1 MEEIAISSTPNIRIK
16 TLEINNEGNK
26 YKCELQIIKNFIVV
40 SLYINNEIKY
50 EGNISLPRI
59 QIQISTFIN
68 YNINDIFEEIN
79 ILNINNFKLIK
90 IDNKYKLKIEF
101 IILRKI
107 NELYIELEEYNK
119 LNKDDILKEIIQL
132 KEIINNKDNQ
142 IKSLKNELNQYK
154 TINNNNLDN
163 NFNIKLKEPIHKF
176 NYHTSTITCG
186 IVLKDGRFATGS
198 GDHTIII
205 YNNKTFKPDLTIK
218 EHSDYVNSLTQLSSD
233 ILVSCSNDKTIKL
246 YEIKGNEYTI
256 IQTLNNHTS
265 GVYGLIELTNKK
277 LVSYSFDSS
286 IIFYFK
292 DNNQYIKDYHI
303 NVSGSARKMIQTK
316 ENEICFFGHDSKN
329 NNQYLSFY
337 DLQERKIINKIDKI
351 DWIYC
356 FTKISKDLLTA
367 GTNADK
373 ILIIN
378 VNSHNIIRTINT
390 SGSSDIDTICM
401 INENQLLT
409 GDSNHKIKQWKIE
422 GDNLILISTKEN
434 VHNNEIWTILK
445 IGDNHILT
453 GDSSGEEK
461 IW

>member
-132 KEIINNKDNQ
+132 KEIINNKDNE

-176 NYHTSTITCG
+176 NYHTGTIYCG

-198 GDHTIII
+198 Y
-205 YNNKTFKPDLTIK
+205 YNNI
-218 EHSDYVNSLTQLSSD
+218 
-233 ILVSCSNDKTIKL
+233 
-246 YEIKGNEYTI
+246 
-256 IQTLNNHTS
+256 
-265 GVYGLIELTNKK
+265 
-277 LVSYSFDSS
+277 
-286 IIFYFK
+286 
-292 DNNQYIKDYHI
+292 
-303 NVSGSARKMIQTK
+303 
-316 ENEICFFGHDSKN
+316 
-329 NNQYLSFY
+329 
-337 DLQERKIINKIDKI
+337 
-351 DWIYC
+351 
-356 FTKISKDLLTA
+356 
-367 GTNADK
+367 
-373 ILIIN
+373 
-378 VNSHNIIRTINT
+378 
-390 SGSSDIDTICM
+390 
-401 INENQLLT
+401 
-409 GDSNHKIKQWKIE
+409 
-422 GDNLILISTKEN
+422 
-434 VHNNEIWTILK
+434 
-445 IGDNHILT
+445 
-453 GDSSGEEK
+453 
-461 IW
+461 

>member
-132 KEIINNKDNQ
+132 KEIINNKDNE

-176 NYHTSTITCG
+176 NYHTNIITCG

-233 ILVSCSNDKTIKL
+233 ILVSCSDDKTIKL
-246 YEIKGNEYTI
+246 YEIKGNEYKI
-256 IQTLNNHTS
+256 IQTLNNHTND
-265 GVYGLIELTNKK
+265 VYGLIELTNKK
-277 LVSYSFDSS
+277 LVSYSYDSS

-303 NVSGSARKMIQTK
+303 NVNGYAIKMIQTK
-316 ENEICFFGHDSKN
+316 ENEICFFGYDGKN
-329 NNQYLSFY
+329 NYLSFY

-351 DWIYC
+351 DDICC
-356 FTKISKDLLTA
+356 FTMISKDLLTA
-367 GTNADK
+367 GSSGGK

-390 SGSSDIDTICM
+390 SGSSYINTICM

-409 GDSNHKIKQWKIE
+409 GDDNHKIKQWKIE

-434 VHNNEIWTILK
+434 AHNNNIYTILK

-453 GDSSGEEK
+453 GDHSGEEK

>member
-1 MEEIAISSTPNIRIK
+1 MEEIGISSTPNIRIK

-132 KEIINNKDNQ
+132 KEIINNKDNE

-176 NYHTSTITCG
+176 NYHTSTIICG

-246 YEIKGNEYTI
+246 YEIKGNEYKI
-256 IQTLNNHTS
+256 IQTLNNHTNN
-265 GVYGLIELTNKK
+265 VYGLIELTNKK
-277 LVSYSFDSS
+277 LVSYSNDSS

-303 NVSGSARKMIQTK
+303 NVSGYAYRMIQTK
-316 ENEICFFGHDSKN
+316 ENEICFAGYDGKN
-329 NNQYLSFY
+329 NYLSFY

-351 DWIYC
+351 DYIYC
-356 FTKISKDLLTA
+356 FTMISKDLLIA
-367 GTNADK
+367 GSDDK

-390 SGSSDIDTICM
+390 SGSSYISTICM

-409 GDSNHKIKQWKIE
+409 GDYNHKIKQWKIE

-434 VHNNEIWTILK
+434 AHNDSIYTILK

-453 GDSSGEEK
+453 GDNSGEEK

>member
-132 KEIINNKDNQ
+132 KEIINNKDNE

-176 NYHTSTITCG
+176 NYHTSWINCG

-198 GDHTIII
+198 HDNTIII

-218 EHSDYVNSLTQLSSD
+218 EHSNTVRCLTQLSSD

-246 YEIKGNEYTI
+246 YEIKGNEYKI
-256 IQTLNNHTS
+256 IQTLNNHTNY
-265 GVYGLIELTNKK
+265 VYGLIELTNKK
-277 LVSYSFDSS
+277 LVSYSYDSS

-303 NVSGSARKMIQTK
+303 NVSGYAYRMIQTK
-316 ENEICFFGHDSKN
+316 ENEICFFGCGDKN

-351 DWIYC
+351 DYIRC
-356 FTKISKDLLTA
+356 FTMISKDLLTA
-367 GTNADK
+367 GSSGDK

-390 SGSSDIDTICM
+390 SGSSSIYTICM

-409 GDSNHKIKQWKIE
+409 GDYNHKIKQWKIE

-434 VHNNEIWTILK
+434 AHNNGIYTILK

-453 GDSSGEEK
+453 GDGSGEEK

>member
-132 KEIINNKDNQ
+132 KEIINNKDNE

-176 NYHTSTITCG
+176 NYHTKTITCG

-198 GDHTIII
+198 YDHTIII

-218 EHSDYVNSLTQLSSD
+218 EHSNCVRCLTQLSSD
-233 ILVSCSNDKTIKL
+233 ILVSCSYDKTIKL
-246 YEIKGNEYTI
+246 YEIKGNEYKI
-256 IQTLNNHTS
+256 IQTLNNHTNY
-265 GVYGLIELTNKK
+265 VYGLIELTNKK
-277 LVSYSFDSS
+277 LVSYSYDSS

-303 NVSGSARKMIQTK
+303 NVSGYAYKMIQTK
-316 ENEICFFGHDSKN
+316 ENEMCFFGYDDKN

-351 DWIYC
+351 DYIRC
-356 FTKISKDLLTA
+356 FTMISKDLLTA
-367 GTNADK
+367 GCSDK

-390 SGSSDIDTICM
+390 SGSNIIYTICM

-409 GDSNHKIKQWKIE
+409 GDDNHKIKQWKIE

-434 VHNNEIWTILK
+434 AHNNSMYTILK

-453 GDSSGEEK
+453 GDGSGEEK

>member
-1 MEEIAISSTPNIRIK
+1 MEEIGISSTPNIRIK

-132 KEIINNKDNQ
+132 KEIINNKDNE

-176 NYHTSTITCG
+176 NYHTSGIRCG

-198 GDHTIII
+198 GDNTIII

-218 EHSDYVNSLTQLSSD
+218 EHSAYVNSLTQLSSD
-233 ILVSCSNDKTIKL
+233 ILVSCSDDKTIKL
-246 YEIKGNEYTI
+246 YEIKGNEYKI
-256 IQTLNNHTS
+256 IQTLNNHTNH
-265 GVYGLIELTNKK
+265 VYGLIELTNKK
-277 LVSYSFDSS
+277 LVSCSDDSS

-303 NVSGSARKMIQTK
+303 NVGGYR
-316 ENEICFFGHDSKN
+316 
-329 NNQYLSFY
+329 
-337 DLQERKIINKIDKI
+337 
-351 DWIYC
+351 WI
-356 FTKISKDLLTA
+356 
-367 GTNADK
+367 
-373 ILIIN
+373 
-378 VNSHNIIRTINT
+378 
-390 SGSSDIDTICM
+390 
-401 INENQLLT
+401 
-409 GDSNHKIKQWKIE
+409 
-422 GDNLILISTKEN
+422 
-434 VHNNEIWTILK
+434 
-445 IGDNHILT
+445 
-453 GDSSGEEK
+453 
-461 IW
+461 

>member
-1 MEEIAISSTPNIRIK
+1 MEEISISSTPNIRIK
-16 TLEINNEGNK
+16 TIEINNEGNK
-26 YKCELQIIKNFIVV
+26 YKCQIQIIKNFIVV

-107 NELYIELEEYNK
+107 NELYIELEEYNI

-132 KEIINNKDNQ
+132 KEIINNKDNE
-142 IKSLKNELNQYK
+142 IKSLKNELKQYK
-154 TINNNNLDN
+154 TINNLDN

-176 NYHTSTITCG
+176 NYHTSYIRCG

-198 GDHTIII
+198 NDNTIII

-218 EHSDYVNSLTQLSSD
+218 EHSSYVSCLTQLSSD
-233 ILVSCSNDKTIKL
+233 ILVSCSYDKTIKL
-246 YEIKGNEYTI
+246 YEIKGNEYKI
-256 IQTLNNHTS
+256 IQTLNNHTDNI
-265 GVYGLIELTNKK
+265 YGLIELTNKK
-277 LVSYSFDSS
+277 LVSYSPDSS

-303 NVSGSARKMIQTK
+303 NVSGYAYRMIQTK
-316 ENEICFFGHDSKN
+316 ENEICFAGNDN
-329 NNQYLSFY
+329 NHYISFY

-351 DWIYC
+351 HYIGC
-356 FTKISKDLLTA
+356 FTMISKDLLIA
-367 GTNADK
+367 GSNDK

-378 VNSHNIIRTINT
+378 VNSHDVIRTINT
-390 SGSSDIDTICM
+390 SGSSCIYTICM

-409 GDSNHKIKQWKIE
+409 GDDNHKLKQWKIE

-434 VHNNEIWTILK
+434 AHNNGIYTILK

-453 GDSSGEEK
+453 GDYSGEEK

>member
-40 SLYINNEIKY
+40 SLYINNKIKY

-119 LNKDDILKEIIQL
+119 LNKDDILKEIIKL

-176 NYHTSTITCG
+176 NYHTSCITCG

-198 GDHTIII
+198 DDYTIII

-218 EHSDYVNSLTQLSSD
+218 EHSGSVRCLTQLNSN
-233 ILVSCSNDKTIKL
+233 ILVSCSGDKTIKL
-246 YEIKGNEYTI
+246 YEIKGNEYKI
-256 IQTLNNHTS
+256 IQTLNNHIK
-265 GVYGLIELTNKK
+265 GVNGLIELTNKK
-277 LVSYSFDSS
+277 LVSYSDDSS

-292 DNNQYIKDYHI
+292 DNNQYIEDYHI
-303 NVSGSARKMIQTK
+303 NISGYAYRMIQTK
-316 ENEICFFGHDSKN
+316 ENEICFFGYDSKN

-351 DWIYC
+351 DWIGC
-356 FTKISKDLLTA
+356 FTMISKDLLTA
-367 GTNADK
+367 GSSDK

-378 VNSHNIIRTINT
+378 VNSHNIIRTINS
-390 SGSSDIDTICM
+390 SGSSYIHTICM

-409 GDSNHKIKQWKIE
+409 GDSNRKIKQWKIE

-434 VHNNEIWTILK
+434 AHNNYIYTILK

-453 GDSSGEEK
+453 GDYSGEEK

>member
-1 MEEIAISSTPNIRIK
+1 M
-16 TLEINNEGNK
+16 
-26 YKCELQIIKNFIVV
+26 V

-163 NFNIKLKEPIHKF
+163 NFNIKLKEPIQKF
-176 NYHTSTITCG
+176 NYHTNIIRCG

-218 EHSDYVNSLTQLSSD
+218 EHSDSVNSLTQLSSD
-233 ILVSCSNDKTIKL
+233 ILVSCSDDKTIKL
-246 YEIKGNEYTI
+246 YEIKGNEYKI
-256 IQTLNNHTS
+256 IQTLNNHTNY
-265 GVYGLIELTNKK
+265 VYGLIELTNKK
-277 LVSYSFDSS
+277 LVSYSYDFS

-303 NVSGSARKMIQTK
+303 NVSGYAFRMIQTK
-316 ENEICFFGHDSKN
+316 ENEICFAGNESKN
-329 NNQYLSFY
+329 DNHYLSFY

-351 DWIYC
+351 DWIEC
-356 FTKISKDLLTA
+356 FTMISKDLLTA
-367 GTNADK
+367 GSSDK

-390 SGSSDIDTICM
+390 SGSSCIYTICM

-434 VHNNEIWTILK
+434 AHNNDIMIILK
-445 IGDNHILT
+445 LGDNHILT